1 MVLPEGFIVH
11 RSEGQEIL
19 RVDQLF
25 CERGERILFQDLAL
39 IVCQGEVIQIK
50 GPNGSGKTTLL
61 RILCGLHDGYQGS
74 ITWCGETIADHPED
88 FFSSLTYLGHR
99 VGVNKVLTPLENLR
113 WSCGLRQEIDDKE
126 IYSALKDMGLKGFEE
141 SQCFALSAGQQQRV
155 SLARLLLDLSNLW
168 ILDEPFTTLDRDGVK
183 LLEGLL
189 CKHID
194 RGGAALVTTHH
205 NLAVPGLK
213 ILELT

>member
-25 CERGERILFQDLAL
+25 CERGERILFQDLVL

-74 ITWCGETIADHPED
+74 ITWCGETISDHPED
-88 FFSSLTYLGHR
+88 FLSSLTYLGHR

-126 IYSALKDMGLKGFEE
+126 IYSALEVMGLKGFEE

-155 SLARLLLDLSNLW
+155 SLARLLLDLGNLW

-205 NLAVPGLK
+205 NLAVSGLK
-213 ILELT
+213 VLELS

>member
-1 MVLPEGFIVH
+1 VQ
-11 RSEGQEIL
+11 RSEGQEAL
-19 RVDQLF
+19 RVDNLF

-39 IVCQGEVIQIK
+39 VICQGEVIQVK

-61 RILCGLHDGYQGS
+61 RIVCGLHDGYQGS
-74 ITWCGETIADHPED
+74 ITWCGETTREHPED
-88 FFSSLTYLGHR
+88 FLSSLTYLGHH

-113 WSCGLRQEIDDKE
+113 WSCGLRQETDDKD
-126 IYSALKDMGLKGFEE
+126 IYSALEDMGLKGFEE
-141 SQCFALSAGQQQRV
+141 SQCFTLSAGQQQRV
-155 SLARLLLDLSNLW
+155 SLSRLLLNQSNLW
-168 ILDEPFTTLDRDGVK
+168 VLDEPFTTLDADGVK

-205 NLAVPGLK
+205 NLGVPGLK
-213 ILELT
+213 VLELT